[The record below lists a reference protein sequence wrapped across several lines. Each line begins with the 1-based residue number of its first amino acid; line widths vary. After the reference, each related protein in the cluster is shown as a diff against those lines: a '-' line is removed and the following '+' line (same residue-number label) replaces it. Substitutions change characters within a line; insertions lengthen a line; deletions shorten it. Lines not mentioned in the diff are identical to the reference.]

1 MLVSL
6 VDGENRL
13 NVDVNG
19 RWVDILSVGII
30 GRWGEQT
37 KCWSMRGHIE
47 CWYQWSMGR
56 TD

>member
-1 MLVSL
+1 MLVSM

-19 RWVDILSVGII
+19 RWEDILSVGIN

-37 KCWSMRGHIE
+37 E
-47 CWYQWSMGR
+47 CWCQRSVGR